1 MKRRIANVTCCCY
14 QANVH
19 DKGQWTEKDRDIEMF
34 KTSSHAQQIMGSN
47 FVSNSE
53 YLEKII
59 E

>member
-1 MKRRIANVTCCCY
+1 M
-14 QANVH
+14 H